1 MNIETWIDNLVKEH
15 FTTSLTVIL
24 IAIVALVLLVWRLS
38 SLWFKIKNL
47 PCDTHTEKIDE
58 LQKNNFDKSELPCQ
72 AHSEKLDKHSISVS
86 KLETSM
92 EFLIKSI
99 ENTNTQLQRLTS
111 TTPLT
116 QQHSPLRISERGW
129 EVVNKLGMDK
139 MFANNWERIK
149 QLIDDEVESKN
160 AYDINEFCI
169 KYAVVFPE
177 KFLKPEEVN
186 VLKNDAYIQGLTLME
201 YMKIIAVMA
210 RDKYF
215 EENNIKIEEIEPT
228 SK

>member
-15 FTTSLTVIL
+15 FTASLTVIL
-24 IAIVALVLLVWRLS
+24 IAVVALVVLVWKLA
-38 SLWFKIKNL
+38 SLWFRINHL
-47 PCDTHTEKIDE
+47 PCDAHTEKLGE
-58 LQKNNFDKSELPCQ
+58 LQKTNFDKSELPCQ
-72 AHSEKLDKHSISVS
+72 AHSEKLSQHSMYVS

-92 EFLIKSI
+92 EFLTKSI
-99 ENTNTQLQRLTS
+99 ENANTQLQRITA

-116 QQHSPLRISERGW
+116 QQHSPLAISKRGW
-129 EVVNKLGMDK
+129 EVVEKLGMK
-139 MFANNWERIK
+139 QMFSNNWSRIK
-149 QLIDDEVESKN
+149 QLIDNEVESMN

-177 KFLKPEEVN
+177 KFLKPEEVDI
-186 VLKNDAYIQGLTLME
+186 LKNDAYAQGLTLME

-215 EENNIKIEEIEPT
+215 EENNIKVEEIEST
-228 SK
+228 TK